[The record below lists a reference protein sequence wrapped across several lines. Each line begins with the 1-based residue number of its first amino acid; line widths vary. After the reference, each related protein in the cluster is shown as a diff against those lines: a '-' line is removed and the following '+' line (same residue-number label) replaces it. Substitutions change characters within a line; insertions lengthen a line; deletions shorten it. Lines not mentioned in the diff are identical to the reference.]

1 MRLRDGKHVEL
12 PFNYRDVLRGD
23 NPEQN
28 IKLEPGDTVVV
39 P

>member
-1 MRLRDGKHVEL
+1 MRMVNGKPTEL
-12 PFNYRDVLRGD
+12 PFNYREVVKGD